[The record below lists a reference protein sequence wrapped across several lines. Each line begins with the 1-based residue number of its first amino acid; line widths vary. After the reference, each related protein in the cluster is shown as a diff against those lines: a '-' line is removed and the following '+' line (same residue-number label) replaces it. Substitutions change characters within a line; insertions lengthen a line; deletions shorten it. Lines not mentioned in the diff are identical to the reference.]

1 METSTRLSDL
11 PENIT
16 TQIVNASGLPPT
28 ISVSNNGY
36 DKSESM
42 PTNYTPINTHPN
54 PYGISAQNPIMEP
67 MHSQQQQQQHSQQ
80 LSENQRAMLQQQAPV
95 RLPSRDISHDTTGY
109 AQDEQIQPNYIPR
122 TNMSSDYVRDH
133 EDMTERNLREYEEK
147 KRKESRLDALF
158 TEFQTPIF
166 IALLFLLFQL
176 PLMNKV
182 VFKRF
187 SFLDINSADGNFNFY
202 GLILK
207 SILFGL
213 AYYSSTK
220 VADYLSEI

>member
-1 METSTRLSDL
+1 
-11 PENIT
+11 
-16 TQIVNASGLPPT
+16 
-28 ISVSNNGY
+28 
-36 DKSESM
+36 
-42 PTNYTPINTHPN
+42 
-54 PYGISAQNPIMEP
+54 
-67 MHSQQQQQQHSQQ
+67 
-80 LSENQRAMLQQQAPV
+80 MLQQQAPV

-122 TNMSSDYVRDH
+122 ANKSSDYVRDH
-133 EDMTERNLREYEEK
+133 ENMTERNLREYEEK

-158 TEFQTPIF
+158 TEFQTPVF

-176 PLMNKV
+176 PLVNKV

-187 SFLDINSADGNFNFY
+187 SFLDINNSDGNFNFY

-207 SILFGL
+207 SVLFGL
-213 AYYSSTK
+213 AYYSSIK

>member
-67 MHSQQQQQQHSQQ
+67 MQQQHQQQQQP
-80 LSENQRAMLQQQAPV
+80 LTENQRAMLQQQAPV

-122 TNMSSDYVRDH
+122 ANMSSDYVRDH
-133 EDMTERNLREYEEK
+133 EDMTDRNLREYEEK
-147 KRKESRLDALF
+147 KRKESRLDMLF

-176 PLMNKV
+176 PLVNKV

-187 SFLDINSADGNFNFY
+187 SFLDINNSDGNFNFY

-207 SILFGL
+207 SVLFGL
-213 AYYSSTK
+213 AYYSSIK